1 VIRQI
6 LLFGAMS
13 ALSLACARPT
23 SPAPSRESARG
34 APREAPSSSP
44 AEVLARMDSRKGLPL
59 LPMMADHQKQ
69 NMREHLAAVQEII
82 GALAT
87 DNFTRVESAARL
99 LGFSEEMGRMCTHMG
114 SGAPGFSER
123 ALAFHRT
130 ADGIAVAARQ
140 RDKASVLKQL
150 GATLEAC
157 TSCHATW
164 KQQVV
169 DEATWETLTAAVPAT
184 HDSPHSGPQSGA
196 GTEEVP

>member
-1 VIRQI
+1 MIRQI

-23 SPAPSRESARG
+23 SPAPSRGSARG

-44 AEVLARMDSRKGLPL
+44 AEVLARMDSRKALPL

-87 DNFTRVESAARL
+87 DNFTRVENAARL

-130 ADGIAVAARQ
+130 ADAIAVAARQ

-150 GATLEAC
+150 GVTLEAC

-169 DEATWETLTAAVPAT
+169 DEATWETLTAAVSAT
-184 HDSPHSGPQSGA
+184 HGSPHSGPQSGA